1 MDVDAKLEQMMTEIL
16 SLKEQIQELK
26 VFQQTQQESITS
38 LIALSQQQTSVIQQQ
53 NSTLQR
59 LVSNDTRLPM

>member
-59 LVSNDTRLPM
+59 LVLNDTRLPM